1 MEKKAII
8 LIEGP
13 PEDIAK
19 GLKIYFDEY
28 YPKGPGNPEPDFKN
42 EKMTV
47 GQGAH
52 FIDVSYPTLCN
63 WINDGK
69 VPIHG
74 KGRTRFLLKSELIEA
89 YKNLNNNNQ

>member
-1 MEKKAII
+1 MAEKVMIYTTADEIAAGMEKWMEKHSSR
-8 LIEGP
+8 
-13 PEDIAK
+13 
-19 GLKIYFDEY
+19 
-28 YPKGPGNPEPDFKN
+28 NPEPDFTT

-63 WINDGK
+63 WINEGK
-69 VPIHG
+69 VPVHG

-89 YKNLNNNNQ
+89 YKNLNK